1 MGINRRR
8 TKTEPTVFG
17 PVTINF
23 SEKAPVIVKHPQSGA
38 TNAPSQ
44 PKPVKP
50 GEITIVIERY
60 YFFNVEATGSEPLQ
74 YQWQESSDNGE
85 TFVDIPYTN
94 DNSHSLKVRKE
105 NNGKLVR
112 CVVSNEY
119 GSVVSNAAKLTIYYS
134 PEFTA
139 SLGNK
144 TINSGEKATFTLP
157 IAQGNPYGAEVM
169 WQVSKDDGKTF
180 ADVTEADGTF
190 SLDSK
195 VVDGKEEWSTTFTTC
210 ATNISFNG
218 YMYRCTVK
226 NAENADYVGTWV
238 SEKATLTVIRN
249 CAVDGHIFDEGTII
263 SEPTC
268 IDKGVKRF
276 NCSECS
282 QYKDEPINPL
292 GHDWKEATCTA
303 PKTCKRCQAT
313 EGEPIEHNFGDYISD
328 ENGHW
333 KQCSECGTDSQKELH
348 AYKWN
353 TEDGEYWQE
362 CTICGY
368 ETKNQ
373 LF

>member
-1 MGINRRR
+1 
-8 TKTEPTVFG
+8 
-17 PVTINF
+17 
-23 SEKAPVIVKHPQSGA
+23 
-38 TNAPSQ
+38 
-44 PKPVKP
+44 
-50 GEITIVIERY
+50 
-60 YFFNVEATGSEPLQ
+60 
-74 YQWQESSDNGE
+74 
-85 TFVDIPYTN
+85 
-94 DNSHSLKVRKE
+94 
-105 NNGKLVR
+105 
-112 CVVSNEY
+112 
-119 GSVVSNAAKLTIYYS
+119 
-134 PEFTA
+134 
-139 SLGNK
+139 
-144 TINSGEKATFTLP
+144 
-157 IAQGNPYGAEVM
+157 
-169 WQVSKDDGKTF
+169 
-180 ADVTEADGTF
+180 
-190 SLDSK
+190 
-195 VVDGKEEWSTTFTTC
+195 
-210 ATNISFNG
+210 
-218 YMYRCTVK
+218 MYRCTVK

-313 EGEPIEHNFGDYISD
+313 EGEPIEHSFGDYISD

-368 ETKNQ
+368 ETKKSTILKISINGTDETCP
-373 LF
+373 LGDYEFTFALPEAVLT

>member
-1 MGINRRR
+1 MYKR
-8 TKTEPTVFG
+8 
-17 PVTINF
+17 
-23 SEKAPVIVKHPQSGA
+23 Q
-38 TNAPSQ
+38 
-44 PKPVKP
+44 
-50 GEITIVIERY
+50 
-60 YFFNVEATGSEPLQ
+60 VEATGSEPLQ

-157 IAQGNPYGAEVM
+157 IAQGNPYGAEVI

-276 NCSECS
+276 NLSL
-282 QYKDEPINPL
+282 I
-292 GHDWKEATCTA
+292 H
-303 PKTCKRCQAT
+303 
-313 EGEPIEHNFGDYISD
+313 I
-328 ENGHW
+328 
-333 KQCSECGTDSQKELH
+333 
-348 AYKWN
+348 
-353 TEDGEYWQE
+353 
-362 CTICGY
+362 
-368 ETKNQ
+368 
-373 LF
+373 